1 MMRPIGYEL
10 YLNFLTGTITNS
22 TKLTWEG
29 IHNNLTYIDLQDI
42 LINSNYSDLK
52 VTNGVKE
59 KIFIMPYGYCHKVH
73 VQNNSEPI
81 IFKMKEQA
89 KLILVDPYLDNRI
102 RLKESSGLTFISDF
116 TSTNIDEFD
125 LKFFK
130 LTYKLYDS
138 SILDGLK
145 CRDYR

>member
-1 MMRPIGYEL
+1 
-10 YLNFLTGTITNS
+10 
-22 TKLTWEG
+22 
-29 IHNNLTYIDLQDI
+29 
-42 LINSNYSDLK
+42 
-52 VTNGVKE
+52 
-59 KIFIMPYGYCHKVH
+59 MPYGYCYKVH
-73 VQNNSEPI
+73 VLNNSEPV
-81 IFKMKEQA
+81 IFTMKEHA